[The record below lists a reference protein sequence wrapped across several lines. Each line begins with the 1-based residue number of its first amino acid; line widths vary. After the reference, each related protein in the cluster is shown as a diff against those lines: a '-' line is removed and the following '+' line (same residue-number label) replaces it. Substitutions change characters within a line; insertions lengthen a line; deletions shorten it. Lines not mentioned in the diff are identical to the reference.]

1 MNITIIGASG
11 RTGKQLVEQAL
22 ARGHQVTALVRSP
35 EKLVEFEKLIQIV
48 SGSAIVVEDVSR
60 AIEHADIV
68 IHCVSV
74 PFLHRKPTDLF
85 SRVTSAVIAARAS
98 HAAQRYIVMSSFGTH
113 HGRALPRPANWAYE
127 MALGD
132 VADDK
137 EKEEA
142 LLEASDLPWT
152 VVKAV
157 LLDDGII

>member
-22 ARGHQVTALVRSP
+22 AHGHQITALVRSP

-98 HAAQRYIVMSSFGTH
+98 HPAQRYIVMSSFGTH
-113 HGRALPRPANWAYE
+113 HGRTLPRPTNR
-127 MALGD
+127 
-132 VADDK
+132 
-137 EKEEA
+137 
-142 LLEASDLPWT
+142 
-152 VVKAV
+152 
-157 LLDDGII
+157 